1 MNKRKNKAG
10 GNVKSYLKRMNFR
23 VVRNFQCFR
32 KYEKKV
38 FNVSLLY
45 FYITIVN
52 LSDVNIFNALK
63 K

>member
-32 KYEKKV
+32 KYEKKCLMLV
-38 FNVSLLY
+38 Y
-45 FYITIVN
+45 YIFI
-52 LSDVNIFNALK
+52 LPL
-63 K
+63 